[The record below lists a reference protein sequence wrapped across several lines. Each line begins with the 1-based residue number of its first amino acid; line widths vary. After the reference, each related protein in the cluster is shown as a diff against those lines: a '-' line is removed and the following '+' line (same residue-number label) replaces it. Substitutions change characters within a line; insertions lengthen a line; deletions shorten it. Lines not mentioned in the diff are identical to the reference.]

1 MVKQYHKNKFL
12 NMKKIVFL
20 LALIITIVSCKKENE
35 MNIEATITGLKKG
48 TVYLQKIQDSALI
61 NLDSIVVD
69 GNDSFSLS
77 TIVTAPELFYI
88 YVDKVDG
95 KEYNDRITFFGEKG
109 ELKLNTHLNK
119 INSKVSITGSKN
131 HRIYTEYQ
139 NSLKNIN
146 AELGKTNI
154 EFIQAQLRN
163 NQEDIVS
170 LDKKVSKLMRSKYLR
185 AIQFA
190 LNHKRS
196 SVAAYIG
203 AREISEANVKYLDSI
218 YNGLS
223 NKAKSTIYGHEL
235 ALLIQERKK

>member
-1 MVKQYHKNKFL
+1 
-12 NMKKIVFL
+12 MKKIVFL
-20 LALIITIVSCKKENE
+20 LALIISTVSCKKENE

-48 TVYLQKIQDSALI
+48 TVYLQKIQDSALV

-69 GNDSFSLS
+69 GQDTFSLS

-95 KEYNDRITFFGEKG
+95 TEYNDRITFFGEKG
-109 ELKLNTHLNK
+109 ELKLNTHLDK
-119 INSKVSITGSKN
+119 INSKVNITGSKN
-131 HRIYTEYQ
+131 HRIFNEYQ
-139 NSLKNIN
+139 NSLKSIN
-146 AELGKTNI
+146 TELGKANL
-154 EFIQAQLRN
+154 EFIQAQLKN
-163 NQEDIVS
+163 DQEGIVA
-170 LDKKVSKLMRSKYLR
+170 LDKKVSSLMRSKYLR

-190 LNHKRS
+190 LNHKRT

-223 NKAKSTIYGHEL
+223 KKAKNTIYGKEL
-235 ALLIQERKK
+235 SLLIQERKK

>member
-1 MVKQYHKNKFL
+1 
-12 NMKKIVFL
+12 MKKIVFL
-20 LALIITIVSCKKENE
+20 LALIISIVSCKKENE

-48 TVYLQKIQDSALI
+48 TVYLQKIQDSSLI
-61 NLDSIVVD
+61 NLDSIVVNGQD
-69 GNDSFSLS
+69 TFSLS
-77 TIVTAPELFYI
+77 TVVEAPELFYI

-95 KEYNDRITFFGEKG
+95 TEYNDRITFFGEKG

-119 INSKVSITGSKN
+119 INSKVNITGSKN

-146 AELGKTNI
+146 AELGKANL
-154 EFIQAQLRN
+154 EFIQAQLKN
-163 NQEDIVS
+163 DQEGIVT
-170 LDKKVSKLMRSKYLR
+170 LDKKVTKLMRSKYLR

-190 LNHKRS
+190 LNHKRT
-196 SVAAYIG
+196 SVAAFIG

-223 NKAKSTIYGHEL
+223 KKAKNTIYGNEL
-235 ALLIQERKK
+235 SLLIQERKK

>member
-1 MVKQYHKNKFL
+1 
-12 NMKKIVFL
+12 MKKIVFL
-20 LALIITIVSCKKENE
+20 FVIIISIVSCKKENE

-48 TVYLQKIQDSALI
+48 TVYLQKIQDSALV

-95 KEYNDRITFFGEKG
+95 TEYNDRITFFGEKG

-119 INSKVSITGSKN
+119 INSEVSITGSKN
-131 HRIYTEYQ
+131 HRIFTEYQ
-139 NSLKNIN
+139 NALKNIN
-146 AELGKTNI
+146 TKLSQANV
-154 EFIQAQLRN
+154 EFIQAQLKN
-163 NQEDIVS
+163 NEEDIVI

-190 LNHKRS
+190 LNHKRT

-223 NKAKSTIYGHEL
+223 KKAKNTIYGKEL

>member
-1 MVKQYHKNKFL
+1 
-12 NMKKIVFL
+12 MKKIIFL
-20 LALIITIVSCKKENE
+20 LALIISIVSCKKENE
-35 MNIEATITGLKKG
+35 MTIEATITGLKKG
-48 TVYLQKIQDSALI
+48 TVYLQKIQDSSLI
-61 NLDSIVVD
+61 NLDSIVLNGQD
-69 GNDSFSLS
+69 TFILS
-77 TIVTAPELFYI
+77 TIVKAPELFYI

-95 KEYNDRITFFGEKG
+95 TEYNDRITFFGEKG
-109 ELKLNTHLNK
+109 ELKLNTHLDK
-119 INSKVSITGSKN
+119 INSKVNITGSKN

-146 AELGKTNI
+146 IQLGKANI
-154 EFIQAQLRN
+154 EFIQAQLKN
-163 NQEDIVS
+163 DQEGIVL
-170 LDKKVSKLMRSKYLR
+170 LDKKVSSLMRSKYLR

-190 LNHKRS
+190 LNHKRT

-223 NKAKSTIYGHEL
+223 KKAKNTIYGNEL

>member
-1 MVKQYHKNKFL
+1 MKNIIFL
-12 NMKKIVFL
+12 FV
-20 LALIITIVSCKKENE
+20 LIISTVSCKKENE

-48 TVYLQKIQDSALI
+48 TVYLQKIQDSALV

-69 GNDSFSLS
+69 GQDTFSLS

-95 KEYNDRITFFGEKG
+95 TEYNDRITFFGEKG
-109 ELKLNTHLNK
+109 ELKLNTHLDK
-119 INSKVSITGSKN
+119 INSKVNITGSKN
-131 HRIYTEYQ
+131 HRIFNEYQ
-139 NSLKNIN
+139 NSLKSIN
-146 AELGKTNI
+146 TELGKANL
-154 EFIQAQLRN
+154 EFIQAQLKN
-163 NQEDIVS
+163 DQEGIVA
-170 LDKKVSKLMRSKYLR
+170 LDKKVSSLMRSKYLR

-190 LNHKRS
+190 LNHKRT

-223 NKAKSTIYGHEL
+223 KKAKNTIYGKEL
-235 ALLIQERKK
+235 SLLIQERKK

>member
-1 MVKQYHKNKFL
+1 
-12 NMKKIVFL
+12 MKKIVFF
-20 LALIITIVSCKKENE
+20 LALIISIISCKKENE

-48 TVYLQKIQDSALI
+48 TVYLQKIQDSSLV

-69 GNDSFSLS
+69 GQDTFSLS
-77 TIVTAPELFYI
+77 TVVDAPELFYI

-95 KEYNDRITFFGEKG
+95 VEYNDRITFFGEKG
-109 ELKLNTHLNK
+109 DLKLNTHLNK

-146 AELGKTNI
+146 AELGKANI
-154 EFIQAQLRN
+154 EFIQAQLKN
-163 NQEDIVS
+163 NQEDIVA
-170 LDKKVSKLMRSKYLR
+170 LDKKVSSLMRSKYLR

-190 LNHKRS
+190 LNHKRT

-223 NKAKSTIYGHEL
+223 KKAKNTIYGAEL
-235 ALLIQERKK
+235 ELLIQERKK